1 MLAKN
6 IFGDDHEIE
15 YDVIRNHDVYS
26 YLRVSLEVPR
36 GQKEV
41 AIVLLNGKEIGEVA
55 VKKQG
60 KKTLGYTARRYDVPG
75 DNLRWYTIGTEFRQL
90 GLAVAAIISNF
101 VK

>member
-6 IFGDDHEIE
+6 LFGDDHEIE

-26 YLRVSLEVPR
+26 YLRVILEVPR

-41 AIVLLNGKEIGEVA
+41 AIVVLNGKEVGEVK
-55 VKKQG
+55 VRKEG

-75 DNLRWYTIGTEFRQL
+75 NNLRWHTVGTEFKQL
-90 GLAVAAIISNF
+90 GLAVASIISTF